1 MTDDTSNDLTTSPI
15 TREIR
20 ALRLEQ
26 QLSRAEFAR
35 RYGLDMRALQDWEQ
49 GRRTPDRAARMLFRL
64 IRMAPDQVAQ
74 AALEEATSTII

>member
-1 MTDDTSNDLTTSPI
+1 
-15 TREIR
+15 
-20 ALRLEQ
+20 
-26 QLSRAEFAR
+26 
-35 RYGLDMRALQDWEQ
+35 MRALQDWEQ